1 MICIYQIII
10 IEFNWRYNKK
20 IIIDIL
26 AWFILT
32 LYIVNYD
39 QNDKYNSLFDAIP
52 VHEFRY
58 THRSALP
65 PRDLLWSNQI
75 ILRN

>member
-1 MICIYQIII
+1 MIYTYI
-10 IEFNWRYNKK
+10 
-20 IIIDIL
+20 
-26 AWFILT
+26 
-32 LYIVNYD
+32 IVNYD